1 MNPFHCHRHEP
12 AGSRREFLSKWG
24 MGFGSLPLIHLLERE
39 SFFRTASAKG
49 TRESIPHPLAP
60 KPPHQSAS
68 GRNVVFIYLQGG
80 ASHVDTLDP
89 KPALTRY
96 DGQNLP
102 QSFAS
107 GDLNFANI
115 AAGEAKLMGSD
126 IPFRRYG
133 ESGLEIS
140 DLMRKVATHADDL
153 AVVRSCYHDSFVHG
167 PATNYLCTGSILT
180 GHPSVGSW
188 ILYGLGS
195 ENDNLPAYMV
205 MTDGNLWGRTN
216 RNHFGSGF
224 LPAIYQGTLLR
235 SEGAPLKDLTP
246 PQEMTPADQRNL
258 LDWIRKSNRRHF
270 QGRSDDTSL
279 AARISNYELAFRMQT
294 AAPELVDLSAEPD
307 HIRRLYGLDQ
317 EKSRKF
323 GRMCLLTRRMLER
336 GVRFVHLI
344 STDWDGHEQCS
355 RNHWDNSRKVDQPIA
370 GLLQDLKQRGLMEST
385 LVFCSGEFGRT
396 PFVQGKLGRDHHPYG
411 FSCWMTGAGIQGGKA
426 IGATDDLGMKA
437 TEDKVHVHDL
447 HATILS
453 LLGLD
458 HEGLTYFFQGRDRRL
473 TDVGGYNDLSRRLL
487 QRS

>member
-49 TRESIPHPLAP
+49 TRESILHPLAP

-246 PQEMTPADQRNL
+246 PP
-258 LDWIRKSNRRHF
+258 
-270 QGRSDDTSL
+270 GDD
-279 AARISNYELAFRMQT
+279 
-294 AAPELVDLSAEPD
+294 PGGSAEPP
-307 HIRRLYGLDQ
+307 GLDP
-317 EKSRKF
+317 EVEPAALP
-323 GRMCLLTRRMLER
+323 GPLRRHES
-336 GVRFVHLI
+336 GGSHL
-344 STDWDGHEQCS
+344 Q
-355 RNHWDNSRKVDQPIA
+355 
-370 GLLQDLKQRGLMEST
+370 L
-385 LVFCSGEFGRT
+385 
-396 PFVQGKLGRDHHPYG
+396 
-411 FSCWMTGAGIQGGKA
+411 
-426 IGATDDLGMKA
+426 
-437 TEDKVHVHDL
+437 
-447 HATILS
+447 
-453 LLGLD
+453 
-458 HEGLTYFFQGRDRRL
+458 
-473 TDVGGYNDLSRRLL
+473 
-487 QRS
+487 

>member
-133 ESGLEIS
+133 SGTGDFGIS
-140 DLMRKVATHADDL
+140 CGRWPRTPTTWQWSA
-153 AVVRSCYHDSFVHG
+153 
-167 PATNYLCTGSILT
+167 PATMIPSSTVRRPTTSAPGSILT

-188 ILYGLGS
+188 ILYGLG
-195 ENDNLPAYMV
+195 A
-205 MTDGNLWGRTN
+205 RTTI
-216 RNHFGSGF
+216 F
-224 LPAIYQGTLLR
+224 
-235 SEGAPLKDLTP
+235 P
-246 PQEMTPADQRNL
+246 PT
-258 LDWIRKSNRRHF
+258 W
-270 QGRSDDTSL
+270 
-279 AARISNYELAFRMQT
+279 
-294 AAPELVDLSAEPD
+294 
-307 HIRRLYGLDQ
+307 
-317 EKSRKF
+317 
-323 GRMCLLTRRMLER
+323 
-336 GVRFVHLI
+336 
-344 STDWDGHEQCS
+344 
-355 RNHWDNSRKVDQPIA
+355 
-370 GLLQDLKQRGLMEST
+370 
-385 LVFCSGEFGRT
+385 
-396 PFVQGKLGRDHHPYG
+396 
-411 FSCWMTGAGIQGGKA
+411 
-426 IGATDDLGMKA
+426 
-437 TEDKVHVHDL
+437 
-447 HATILS
+447 
-453 LLGLD
+453 
-458 HEGLTYFFQGRDRRL
+458 
-473 TDVGGYNDLSRRLL
+473 
-487 QRS
+487 